1 MEFLELAYETYQNAP
16 GILKQHPVSNAYFQ
30 YAEQTNTF
38 HLITMA
44 DGPDKDVAVFCFAVQ
59 PLHGSVCTAPKV
71 HKSWASMLAMQISI
85 ANPIGDLVS

>member
-1 MEFLELAYETYQNAP
+1 MTMEFLELAYEIYQNAP

-44 DGPDKDVAVFCFAVQ
+44 DGPDKDVAVFCFAGIAFWSVA
-59 PLHGSVCTAPKV
+59 PLFFTVLGAG
-71 HKSWASMLAMQISI
+71 LLYQ
-85 ANPIGDLVS
+85 NYF